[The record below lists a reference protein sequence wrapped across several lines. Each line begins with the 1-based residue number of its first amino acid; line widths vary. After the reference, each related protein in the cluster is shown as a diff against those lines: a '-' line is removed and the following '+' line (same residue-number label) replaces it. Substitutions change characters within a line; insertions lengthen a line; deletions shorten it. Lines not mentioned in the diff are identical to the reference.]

1 MTAPKSLRRAEP
13 KRDRWGRYLLPVPGS
28 AKPVAHTRVTTLV
41 KAIDDTSNLEK
52 WACRMTAI
60 GLSERQDLR
69 ALVAASKDDKNA
81 LNRIVDQAKEAARS
95 GAGAN
100 IGTALHSMCE
110 QLDAGLETEFGEFAA
125 DIEAYRSTLAAN
137 GVEILPDWMETIVR
151 VPGLG
156 VAGTF
161 DRIVRV
167 NGKTYVVDL
176 KTGSIDYG
184 FTAIPAQLAC
194 YSRGQA
200 WTGSYD
206 LAEDCYIDLPDVDQE
221 RGLIIHLPANQA
233 TCTLHWVDLLAGWEF
248 AQLCHQVREVRKRKD
263 TIAPYTAA
271 LPTMPA
277 VAAVPDQTL
286 EERKQWAIGRIK
298 ALSPNARES
307 FGLMWPA
314 ENGAVAEWLNTH
326 ERIDVVTKAL
336 DAAEAAVQAPFG
348 ASDPTLMVAPEPP
361 AQPEPADDQP
371 DPDGRTITDEEYS
384 ALVERVK
391 GSPAIDVLQAWNTQ
405 AHEAGHSFS
414 AATRRERQAAILTA
428 ALMCAPQG
436 DDTTRTLVEV
446 VIGEELQTT
455 FPTGAVLGT
464 LTTEQARRL
473 LEIARAM
480 ALDPNALSFDAEG
493 RPQVTAA

>member
-1 MTAPKSLRRAEP
+1 MTAPKSLRRDEP

-81 LNRIVDQAKEAARS
+81 LNRIVEQAKEAARS

-151 VPGLG
+151 VSGLN

-167 NGKTYVVDL
+167 GGQNFIADI

-184 FTAIPAQLAC
+184 HVAIPAQLAC
-194 YSRGQA
+194 YARGRA
-200 WTGSYD
+200 WNEETD
-206 LAEDCYIDLPDVDQE
+206 PEDCYVELPDVDQE
-221 RGLIIHLPANQA
+221 RGLVIHLPANQA
-233 TCTLHWVDLLAGWEF
+233 TCTLHWVDLNAGWEF
-248 AQLCHQVREVRKRKD
+248 AQLCYQVREARKRKD
-263 TIAPYTAA
+263 TITPFTLE
-271 LPTMPA
+271 LPTTPA

-286 EERKQWAIGRIK
+286 EDRKQWAIGRIK

-314 ENGAVAEWLNTH
+314 ENGAVSEWLNTH
-326 ERIDVVTKAL
+326 ERIDVVAKAL

-348 ASDPTLMVAPEPP
+348 ASDPTLTVAPEPL
-361 AQPEPADDQP
+361 AQPEPADNQP

-391 GSPAIDVLQAWNTQ
+391 GSPAIDALQVWNAQ
-405 AHEAGHSFS
+405 AHAAGHSFS

-455 FPTGAVLGT
+455 SPTGAVLGT

-493 RPQVTAA
+493 RPQVTTAA